1 MNKSTSQIQIQ
12 INTTALINQNME
24 KENTIFCIHL
34 PRIHQTLVTCQKSVP
49 LAPRKPAKH
58 SQKMRTGK
66 NRATETTES
75 LPHTH
80 TFLRVQ
86 LEHTA
91 EPPIPNHQNSK
102 RKKQKQKQNEEEEE
116 ETTDSVAERKREPRI
131 HISPS
136 FPLHRRR
143 LWSSPPPPSRNERN
157 ERYELSFSF
166 WRFNSTSLSPMART
180 RYARN
185 QQRLNWIPVH
195 FGREKMHTW

>member
-1 MNKSTSQIQIQ
+1 
-12 INTTALINQNME
+12 
-24 KENTIFCIHL
+24 
-34 PRIHQTLVTCQKSVP
+34 
-49 LAPRKPAKH
+49 
-58 SQKMRTGK
+58 MRTGK

-102 RKKQKQKQNEEEEE
+102 RKKQKQKQNEEEEEEE